1 MRRYKH
7 VGDVQQI
14 MWTPDRIRNIG
25 IVAHVDHGK
34 TTLTDSLVAASGI
47 ISYEL
52 AGEQL
57 FTDFLEIEQQRGITI
72 QTSAVSLAH
81 FIGGQHL
88 FSLPLELRQELQQK
102 QISEKLRE
110 IFKQH
115 GHALS
120 EQAEIQPTKK
130 EWKILDGKKEY
141 EVKEDEKQLSVYGE
155 EEYLVNLLD
164 TPGHVDFSGDVTRAL
179 RAIDGVVIV
188 VDAVEGVMPQTE
200 TVLRQAL
207 SERAR
212 PVLYINKV
220 DRLIDELRMTSE
232 GMQARFVKL
241 ITKFNELI
249 RRYAHPSVADKWQVN
264 VEDGSVAFGS
274 AKEKWALSVPQ
285 MRKKN
290 ISFKD
295 IITAYQSGTQAEL
308 ARKSPV
314 YEVILDMVIRHLP
327 NPKQA
332 QASRIPVI
340 WKGDVESEIGKDMLS
355 ANPKG
360 KVCMVVTDIIVDE
373 QAGVI
378 STGRVFSGTMEK
390 GKVVKLVSA
399 NQEARVQQV
408 GVYMG
413 PDRVMVDKVPAGN
426 IAAIVGMKEA
436 YVGETLIEAGVEGKG
451 FEELR
456 YISEPVV
463 TVAVEPKNF
472 QELPR
477 LITQLKKIHRE
488 DPNIYVKI
496 NEETGEYLVSGM
508 GEVHLEIVEYKL
520 KEAGLEVK
528 TSEPIVVYRE
538 ALLGKAGPVEGKSPN
553 KHNRFLIAVEPLEQ
567 GVIKAIEEGKVTE
580 KQERKERAN
589 VLRELGWETHAARN
603 VVSIIGTNILVDTS
617 KGVQYMREVEDY
629 TIDAFKQVVEEGP
642 LMREP
647 MRGLKVLI
655 DDASLHED
663 SVHRGPAQIIP
674 AVRRP
679 IQAGILLANPTVLEP
694 LLKLE
699 VRVPQEFVGGATKVI
714 QGRRGRILILE
725 SEEDI
730 AIIKAS
736 LPVANSFGLAAELRS
751 ETEGRAIWGTEF
763 EKFEQLPKELQEQ
776 VIRGARKRKG
786 LKLEPPKPED
796 FMEK

>member
-7 VGDVQQI
+7 LGDVAKI
-14 MWTPDRIRNIG
+14 MWTPEHVRNIG

-47 ISYEL
+47 ISFEL

-57 FTDFLEIEQQRGITI
+57 FTDYLEIEQQRGITV
-72 QTSAVSLAH
+72 QTAAVSLAH
-81 FIGGQHL
+81 AFGGKEHL
-88 FSLPLELRQELQQK
+88 
-102 QISEKLRE
+102 I
-110 IFKQH
+110 
-115 GHALS
+115 
-120 EQAEIQPTKK
+120 
-130 EWKILDGKKEY
+130 
-141 EVKEDEKQLSVYGE
+141 
-155 EEYLVNLLD
+155 NLLD

-179 RAIDGVVIV
+179 RAIDGVIVV

-207 SERAR
+207 RERAR
-212 PVLYINKV
+212 PILFINKV
-220 DRLIDELRMTSE
+220 DRLIDELKLTPD

-241 ITKFNELI
+241 ITRFNQLI
-249 RRYAHPSVADKWQVN
+249 GRYASPDIAEKWRVSVEK
-264 VEDGSVAFGS
+264 GSVAFGS
-274 AKEKWALSVPQ
+274 AKEKWALSIPQ
-285 MRKKN
+285 MKARN

-295 IITAYQSGTQAEL
+295 IINAYQTNNIAEL
-308 ARKSPV
+308 AKKSPL
-314 YEVILDMVIRHLP
+314 YEVVLDMVIRHLP

-332 QASRIPVI
+332 QANRIPII
-340 WKGDVESEIGKDMLS
+340 WKGDVESELGKDMFS
-355 ANPKG
+355 CNPEG
-360 KVCMVVTDIIVDE
+360 KICMIVTDVIVDE

-378 STGRVFSGTMEK
+378 STGRVFSGTLEK
-390 GKVVKLVSA
+390 GKTVKLVSA
-399 NQEARVQQV
+399 GQDARIQQV
-408 GVYMG
+408 GIYIG
-413 PDRVMVDKVPAGN
+413 PKREMVDKVPAGN
-426 IAAIVGMKEA
+426 IAALIGMKEA
-436 YVGETLIEAGVEGKG
+436 YVGETLVEVGAEGKG

-472 QELPR
+472 QDLPK
-477 LITQLKKIHRE
+477 LINELKKISRE
-488 DPNIYVKI
+488 DPNIKIKI

-528 TSEPIVVYRE
+528 SSEPIVVYRE
-538 ALLGKAGPVEGKSPN
+538 TILGKAEHVEGKSPN
-553 KHNRFLIAVEPLEQ
+553 KHNRFFITAEPLKPE
-567 GVIKAIEEGKVTE
+567 VIKAIEEGKVAE
-580 KQERKERAN
+580 KQDKKERAN
-589 VLRELGWETHAARN
+589 VLRELGWETHTARN
-603 VVSIIGTNILVDTS
+603 VLSIIGSNIFVDAT

-629 TIDAFKQVVEEGP
+629 AIEAFKEVVEEGP

-647 MRGLKVLI
+647 IRRLKLLI
-655 DDASLHED
+655 TDASLHED

-679 IQAGILLANPTVLEP
+679 IQAGVLLANPVVLEP

-699 VRVPQEFVGGATKVI
+699 VRVPQEFMGGATKVI
-714 QGRRGRILILE
+714 QGRRGRITTME

-736 LPVANSFGLAAELRS
+736 LPVANSFGLAAEMRS

-776 VIRGARKRKG
+776 VVRDTRKRKG

-796 FMEK
+796 FME